1 MVIELNWID
10 KINDKEWM
18 NEWMNKEKSRK
29 EFMDMKYGL
38 LVLYNLVKMDV
49 FVGMC
54 MCSGFLICF
63 FVRLNDLGM
72 FV

>member
-49 FVGMC
+49 FCWDVY
-54 MCSGFLICF
+54 
-63 FVRLNDLGM
+63 V
-72 FV
+72 